1 MRILYGQFHFVSAPP
16 PIEVL
21 GNLRGGG
28 CLLKTVSKGAIMSA
42 HLILNILRRGK
53 CVGTLIFLS
62 WELKCKVPQ

>member
-1 MRILYGQFHFVSAPP
+1 MGNSILYLHPR

-21 GNLRGGG
+21 GNLRGRG

-42 HLILNILRRGK
+42 PLILNILRRGK

-62 WELKCKVPQ
+62 WGLKCKVPQ